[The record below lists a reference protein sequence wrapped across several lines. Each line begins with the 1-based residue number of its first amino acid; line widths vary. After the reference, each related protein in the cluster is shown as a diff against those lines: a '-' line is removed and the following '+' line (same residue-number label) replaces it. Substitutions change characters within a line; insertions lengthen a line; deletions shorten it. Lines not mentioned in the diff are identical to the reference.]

1 MVHLQERSR
10 SVVKTEDKR
19 RVAKYRDR
27 RKNNIKLDFRQM
39 VVQLWTEVKWL
50 KMECLGRH

>member
-1 MVHLQERSR
+1 M
-10 SVVKTEDKR
+10 KTEDKR